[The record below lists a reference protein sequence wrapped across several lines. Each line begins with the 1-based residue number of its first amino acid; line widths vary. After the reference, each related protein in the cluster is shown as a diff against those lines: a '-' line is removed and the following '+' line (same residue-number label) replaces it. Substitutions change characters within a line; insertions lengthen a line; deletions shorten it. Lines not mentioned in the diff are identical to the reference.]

1 MAEVRTVVITGASRG
16 LGFASAVRLY
26 NEGWRVVAAMRSP
39 DQGVALLRD
48 ATGADHD
55 DGRLVGVRL
64 DLMNEES
71 IAAAAEQ
78 IEALVGAPHALVHN
92 AGIASIGMS
101 EELDRDLWS
110 SMLATHLTG
119 PVALTKAL
127 LPVMRAAGRG
137 RIVLVSSAGGV
148 RGQPGIAAYS
158 AAKGALERWGESM
171 ATEISPFGLG
181 VTVLVAGAYDTDIID
196 DRAPG
201 YPDYRIWD
209 GPYSPIHHTM
219 DVRGHFAM
227 RFARPPTAF
236 TDGLVKALNDRAP
249 FRRRSAGPDAA
260 MLMVF
265 NRVLPSAAMHHM
277 ARAVMGIPRH
287 GALRSDAPQLTTPQR
302 LMVRAMGSLPP
313 PVMNRLIVLAT
324 WLAPNRSSSPSA
336 ANGLGQ
342 QAQRTERQG

>member
-1 MAEVRTVVITGASRG
+1 MAEQRTVVITGASRG

-48 ATGADHD
+48 ATGAGHD

-158 AAKGALERWGESM
+158 AAKGALERWGGESM

-209 GPYSPIHHTM
+209 APTRPFITPWTCGGAISP
-219 DVRGHFAM
+219 
-227 RFARPPTAF
+227 
-236 TDGLVKALNDRAP
+236 
-249 FRRRSAGPDAA
+249 
-260 MLMVF
+260 
-265 NRVLPSAAMHHM
+265 
-277 ARAVMGIPRH
+277 
-287 GALRSDAPQLTTPQR
+287 
-302 LMVRAMGSLPP
+302 
-313 PVMNRLIVLAT
+313 
-324 WLAPNRSSSPSA
+324 
-336 ANGLGQ
+336 
-342 QAQRTERQG
+342 